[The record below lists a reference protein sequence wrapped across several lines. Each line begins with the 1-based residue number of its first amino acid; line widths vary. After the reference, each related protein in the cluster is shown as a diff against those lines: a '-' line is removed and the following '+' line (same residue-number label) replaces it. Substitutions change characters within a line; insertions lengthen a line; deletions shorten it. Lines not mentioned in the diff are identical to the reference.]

1 MNDIK
6 NLFKSFGYAFS
17 GILNCILTE
26 RNMRIHCVCVIYMYS
41 FLGLTDW
48 FVLSRADWAILFL
61 ANAIV
66 MMGELIN
73 TAVEKTVDLVTA
85 ERKPLAKI
93 AKDAAAGA
101 VLVGAIFAVCVG
113 IAILGQ
119 KDAFVKMFEYFSA
132 NIPAL
137 AAFIVSFIIA
147 SVFML
152 KGIPCASKK
161 GNKSE

>member
-1 MNDIK
+1 MNELK

-17 GILNCILTE
+17 GIFNCILTE
-26 RNMRIHCVCVIYMYS
+26 RNMRIHLVCVIYMYS

-48 FVLSRADWAILFL
+48 FVLSREDWAILFI

-73 TAVEKTVDLVTA
+73 TAIEKTVDLVTS
-85 ERKPLAKI
+85 EKKLLAKV

-101 VLVGAIFAVCVG
+101 VLIGAIFAVCVG

-119 KDAFVKMFEYFSA
+119 REAFISLYNYFSTH
-132 NIPAL
+132 IL
-137 AAFIVSFIIA
+137 SLIAFIISFIIA
-147 SVFML
+147 SFFML
-152 KGIPCASKK
+152 KGIPQKK
-161 GNKSE
+161 GKK

>member
-1 MNDIK
+1 MTEIK
-6 NLFKSFGYAFS
+6 NLLKSFGYAFS
-17 GILNCILTE
+17 GIFTCILTE
-26 RNMRIHCVCVIYMYS
+26 RNMRIHLVCAIYMYS

-48 FVLSRADWAILFL
+48 FVLSRTDWAILFI

-73 TAVEKTVDLVTA
+73 TAVEKTVDLVTS

-101 VLVGAIFAVCVG
+101 VLIGAIFAVCVG
-113 IAILGQ
+113 IAVLGQ
-119 KDAFVKMFEYFSA
+119 RDAFIKMFGYFSE

-137 AAFIVSFIIA
+137 IAFIVSFIIA

-152 KGIPCASKK
+152 KGLPKK
-161 GNKSE
+161 GNNTE

>member
-1 MNDIK
+1 MKEIK
-6 NLFKSFGYAFS
+6 SLFKSFGYAFS
-17 GILNCILTE
+17 GIFNCILTE
-26 RNMRIHCVCVIYMYS
+26 RNMRVHCVCAIYMYS

-48 FVLSRADWAILFL
+48 FVLSRADWAILFI

-73 TAVEKTVDLVTA
+73 TAVEKTVDLITQ
-85 ERKPLAKI
+85 EKKPLAKL

-113 IAILGQ
+113 VAVLGQ
-119 KDAFVKMFEYFSA
+119 KEAFISLYNYFSTH
-132 NIPAL
+132 IL
-137 AAFIVSFIIA
+137 SLVIFIISFIIA

-152 KGIPCASKK
+152 KGIPLKK
-161 GNKSE
+161 GKKQ

>member
-1 MNDIK
+1 
-6 NLFKSFGYAFS
+6 
-17 GILNCILTE
+17 
-26 RNMRIHCVCVIYMYS
+26 MYS

>member
-17 GILNCILTE
+17 GIFNCILTE
-26 RNMRIHCVCVIYMYS
+26 RNMRIHCVCAVYMYS

-48 FVLSRADWAILFL
+48 FVLSRADWAILFI

-73 TAVEKTVDLVTA
+73 TAVEKTVDLVTK

-119 KDAFVKMFEYFSA
+119 KDAFVKMFEYFSS

-137 AAFIVSFIIA
+137 IAFIISFIIA

-152 KGIPCASKK
+152 KGIPVKK
-161 GNKSE
+161 GK